1 MGKIIRKTYPV
12 EFSIG
17 LLLLVFALSF
27 FLSGQIFEIKD
38 RELDGGENT
47 YLGMFLVS
55 CAIVIMLL
63 VLWEEFLFPVR
74 VKPVNDGVVFRN
86 HRNKLK
92 KQVLIYCVIPVIF
105 GFIYVEYEVNLV
117 RFMVWAA
124 VCIIVPVTGK
134 LISGIKNYNDFLS
147 LTNDT
152 IEYKNNEKVGVFK
165 LTDVQHITL
174 IKDERSVLHK
184 IQLLTTDNNQVT
196 IDLDEMEL
204 EAFFDSIDKFISVRY
219 KNRLKTASSSAGVI

>member
-1 MGKIIRKTYPV
+1 MGKIIRKTYPL

-27 FLSGQIFEIKD
+27 FLSGQIFEISH
-38 RELDGGENT
+38 RELDGGRNT

-55 CAIVIMLL
+55 CAVVIMLL

-92 KQVLIYCVIPVIF
+92 KQVLIYCVIPAIF
-105 GFIYVEYEVNLV
+105 GFIYVKYDVNLV
-117 RFMVWAA
+117 RFTVWAA
-124 VCIIVPVTGK
+124 VCIIAPVTGK

-147 LTNDT
+147 LTKDT
-152 IEYKNNEKVGVFK
+152 IEYKNNEKVGAFR
-165 LTDVQHITL
+165 LTDLQHITL

-184 IQLLTTDNNQVT
+184 IQLLTSDNNHVT

-219 KNRLKTASSSAGVI
+219 KNLLKTASSGAGVL

>member
-27 FLSGQIFEIKD
+27 FLSGQIFEIPH
-38 RELDGGENT
+38 RELNQGKNT
-47 YLGMFLVS
+47 YVGMFLVS
-55 CAIVIMLL
+55 CAVVIMLL

-74 VKPVNDGVVFRN
+74 VKSVNGGVVFRN

-92 KQVLIYCVIPVIF
+92 KQVLIYCVIPAIF
-105 GFIYVEYEVNLV
+105 GFIYREYEVSLV
-117 RFMVWAA
+117 SFIVWAA
-124 VCIIVPVTGK
+124 VCIILPVTGK

-152 IEYKNNEKVGVFK
+152 IEYKNNEKAGTFK
-165 LTDVQHITL
+165 LVDVHQITL
-174 IKDERSVLHK
+174 IKDERSTLHK
-184 IQLLTTDNNQVT
+184 IQLLTTGSNHVI

-204 EAFFDSIDKFISVRY
+204 DAFFDAIDKFITARY
-219 KNRLKTASSSAGVI
+219 KSLVKTASSVM